1 MRFHSLPLS
10 IALFAIILLTSSVC
24 FGQAELLQRD
34 SSIVTFSGG
43 MTLSSLHGQGLFG
56 IGTGILG
63 RVSLGVGYSG
73 GGRDAVTSGYLEGL
87 ILKSRGKIRFAL
99 GPFINGG
106 NISSG
111 GGYFS
116 AGGSIYLIGS
126 INRMVSLELG
136 AGGGV
141 LGGSSGDKGGSI
153 GLFSEGILLRTSRR
167 MLFTLGFSQSSISDI
182 KTQFALQGGIGIVL
196 GHH

>member
-1 MRFHSLPLS
+1 MRSYSRVLLSLAV
-10 IALFAIILLTSSVC
+10 IALLSTGSA

-34 SSIVTFSGG
+34 SSIITFSGG
-43 MTLSSLHGQGLFG
+43 MTLSTIQGHAVFG
-56 IGTGILG
+56 MSTGILG
-63 RVSLGVGYSG
+63 RVSLGVGHSG
-73 GGRDAVTSGYLEGL
+73 GGHDAVTSGYLEGL
-87 ILKSRGKIRFAL
+87 LLKSRGKFRFAL

-126 INRMVSLELG
+126 INHVVSLEFG

-141 LGGSSGDKGGSI
+141 LGGSSGDQGGTI
-153 GLFSEGILLRTSRR
+153 GLFSEGLNLRVSKRV
-167 MLFTLGFSQSSISDI
+167 LFTIGFSQSSISDI
-182 KTQFALQGGIGIVL
+182 KTQYALESGIGIVL